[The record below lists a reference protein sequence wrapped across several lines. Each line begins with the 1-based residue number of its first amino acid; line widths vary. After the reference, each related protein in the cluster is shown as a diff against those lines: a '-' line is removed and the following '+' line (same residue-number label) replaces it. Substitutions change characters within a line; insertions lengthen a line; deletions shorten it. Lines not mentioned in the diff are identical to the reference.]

1 MYQHTVYQLLTNS
14 VYPLVLTPPR
24 IPLSTHPLLTL
35 PPIWGGIL
43 GVFTPGL
50 LSLRAR
56 ARVGDIA
63 R

>member
-14 VYPLVLTPPR
+14 VYPLVLTP
-24 IPLSTHPLLTL
+24 LLVLLL
-35 PPIWGGIL
+35 PPVWGYPR
-43 GVFTPGL
+43 GVSWGLFTPGL